1 MNHDH
6 VNLSVYQTQRLK
18 DKNGA
23 IRAITKENI
32 ARSLHHGQKKGARRY
47 DEDDFEQ
54 DSRDLIRMNQ
64 LKNNES

>member
-23 IRAITKENI
+23 IRPILKENI
-32 ARSLHHGQKKGARRY
+32 ARSLHHGQKGATGY

-54 DSRDLIRMNQ
+54 DSRDLIRTNQ
-64 LKNNES
+64 LKNNKP